1 MYLLMKERAITGKIL
16 SSIRDDARFGSCAVE
31 VKVARGSTLYKGQLK
46 EHQWRALTLANTH
59 AVYWKIGDEGYGQK
73 PFDGFILKKTEAYL
87 VVYFPVKP
95 RAEIWAVPIK
105 EMPIGASLTIAR
117 ARSIGIN
124 VRL

>member
-1 MYLLMKERAITGKIL
+1 MLEKKITPRIL
-16 SSIRDDARFGSCAVE
+16 QSIRDDVRFGTGLYE
-31 VKVARGSTLYKGQLK
+31 IKVAKGNTLYKGQLK
-46 EHQWRALTLANTH
+46 EHQWRALTLAHTH
-59 AVYWKIGDEGYGQK
+59 AIYFKIPDVGYQN
-73 PFDGFILKKTEAYL
+73 PADAVILKKTEAYL